1 MIDKAKQMPHI
12 KLVSG
17 ARIWCKRFA
26 CTISYII
33 LIVLINS
40 IFVYAPYITIHGSL
54 ISSGDLVVGAV
65 YILRDFV
72 QREIKHYVIV
82 AMLLG
87 CFCSYALAE
96 KEIAV
101 ASLSAFFIGEF
112 IDWIIYTFTQKP
124 LSQRLLW
131 SSSVSAPIDSAIFL
145 YLTNMLNPEGLLALT
160 LGKFLGI
167 LAIWFSWRLRSK
179 PQLNPA

>member
-1 MIDKAKQMPHI
+1 MTRTHKHLI
-12 KLVSG
+12 LV
-17 ARIWCKRFA
+17 WYKRFA

-40 IFVYAPYITIHGSL
+40 VFVYAPYIVVRGSL
-54 ISSGDLVVGAV
+54 VSSGDLVVGAV

-72 QREIKHYVIV
+72 QREIKHYVIL

-87 CFCSYALAE
+87 CFFSYVLAE
-96 KEIAV
+96 KQIAV
-101 ASLSAFFIGEF
+101 ASLSAFCIGEF
-112 IDWIIYTFTQKP
+112 IDWAIYTFTQKP

-131 SSSVSAPIDSAIFL
+131 SSGISAPIDSAIFL
-145 YLTNMLNPEGLLALT
+145 YLTNMLNPEGLLVLT

-167 LAIWFSWRLRSK
+167 FALWFSWRLRHKS
-179 PQLNPA
+179 QLRAA